1 MQKKE
6 EETRTPETVAEISS
20 APDLPDDGNGEDAEI
35 ESSPSSAARPD
46 VRTPARRNRQ
56 RRTKEQLKEELR
68 EQKVMK
74 KQRELRRQRTLNRKY
89 LSDDFTSI
97 FTENRDLLSS
107 SGYMAEEDEEG
118 EEEAAAETVEGSY
131 SPGMDLTADIAM
143 VTDGQEVVL
152 EETVVVDDN
161 VASLEFG
168 AEGGGGGG
176 EGGERK
182 EDSDGRP
189 SPYSNISED
198 GDSMDSVI
206 LVDVKPAPRDDS
218 RRRKKSRD
226 RAAER
231 RRGDDRR
238 RSPHR
243 SRSKNKDRSG
253 GGDDR

>member
-6 EETRTPETVAEISS
+6 DETRTPETVTEISL
-20 APDLPDDGNGEDAEI
+20 APDLPEDGNGKN
-35 ESSPSSAARPD
+35 ESSPSTVAKPD
-46 VRTPARRNRQ
+46 NVRTPTKRGNRQ

-68 EQKVMK
+68 EQKVMQ
-74 KQRELRRQRTLNRKY
+74 KQRELRRQRTMNRKY

-97 FTENRDLLSS
+97 FTENRELLSS

-118 EEEAAAETVEGSY
+118 EEEVVGETVEGSY

-143 VTDGQEVVL
+143 VTEDQEVVL
-152 EETVVVDDN
+152 EETVVDDN
-161 VASLEFG
+161 VALLEEG
-168 AEGGGGGG
+168 GEDGGGG
-176 EGGERK
+176 K
-182 EDSDGRP
+182 EDSSGRP

-198 GDSMDSVI
+198 SESMDSVI
-206 LVDVKPAPRDDS
+206 LVDVKPAPKDDS
-218 RRRKKSRD
+218 RQRKKSRD

-253 GGDDR
+253 GDDR